1 MPVRNL
7 KQALREGTV
16 LVGTWV
22 NTPTPSEVEI
32 IGYAGFDFVMLDTE
46 HSSYGIEEGEG
57 LIRAADAA
65 RIPALMRVAENK
77 PSAIGKALDYG
88 AQGIVV
94 PHIGTAEEARQA
106 VRGARFAPAGVR
118 GAAPSVRA
126 TRYGQVPWADY
137 LAQAQAETLI
147 VLQIEGKE
155 GIENL
160 DEIMAVDGIDVLFI
174 GPFDLSE
181 SLGISG
187 QLDHPLL
194 LETVGNIVRRAQKKG
209 IKLGIWMPKPEQ
221 VGPWIAHGVQVV
233 TVANSD
239 MIFFEGCRT
248 IVNKVRGQIGAS

>member
-1 MPVRNL
+1 RIRRCKYPHRRLRPSQNAGSAGRAGRCRPDPRFSGRKWADYVRRLRGYHRSQDWNLSPGGGSNDRPRIYARCKETVMPVRNL
-7 KQALREGTV
+7 KPALREGTV

-46 HSSYGIEEGEG
+46 HSSYGIEAGEG

-118 GAAPSVRA
+118 GAAPSVR
-126 TRYGQVPWADY
+126 
-137 LAQAQAETLI
+137 
-147 VLQIEGKE
+147 
-155 GIENL
+155 
-160 DEIMAVDGIDVLFI
+160 
-174 GPFDLSE
+174 
-181 SLGISG
+181 
-187 QLDHPLL
+187 
-194 LETVGNIVRRAQKKG
+194 
-209 IKLGIWMPKPEQ
+209 
-221 VGPWIAHGVQVV
+221 
-233 TVANSD
+233 
-239 MIFFEGCRT
+239 
-248 IVNKVRGQIGAS
+248 